1 MFFERPFFPTDE
13 TDPNFKRKLEE
24 AWYLQGVLLSDEA
37 YRLDKDFNPKLIDPY
52 GTGTKAFWR
61 GVLESAGAIRMD
73 TAGGGGRIYP
83 FVGLKASHA
92 FLTVFLAFLEE
103 ELGTRF
109 PLVQGEVQSA
119 FDADGKLAWQ
129 AMGDFVK
136 MKSTQARDVVRLL
149 YLGDTVGRD
158 KPRRLADGIVTWEP
172 AQRW

>member
-61 GVLESAGAIRMD
+61 GVLESAGSIRMD

-83 FVGLKASHA
+83 FVGLKPSHA
-92 FLTVFLAFLEE
+92 RLTVFLQCVEE
-103 ELGTRF
+103 ELGTRL
-109 PLVQGEVQSA
+109 PLVQWV
-119 FDADGKLAWQ
+119 
-129 AMGDFVK
+129 
-136 MKSTQARDVVRLL
+136 
-149 YLGDTVGRD
+149 
-158 KPRRLADGIVTWEP
+158 
-172 AQRW
+172 